1 MLERF
6 SSTNSLGSFT
16 DILLICNCKHLQV
29 TKRPS
34 RSSAN
39 SKRDDTDAVS
49 FRFRRGSKDMFE
61 ELVDNK
67 DKEATNKDRKRK
79 NEEESGKS
87 SRSRSSGLHFNTL
100 INEL

>member
-1 MLERF
+1 MKLQIRF
-6 SSTNSLGSFT
+6 
-16 DILLICNCKHLQV
+16 ICNPKHLQV
-29 TKRPS
+29 SKRPS

-67 DKEATNKDRKRK
+67 DNKEAINKDRKRK

-100 INEL
+100 INQF

>member
-1 MLERF
+1 
-6 SSTNSLGSFT
+6 
-16 DILLICNCKHLQV
+16 
-29 TKRPS
+29 
-34 RSSAN
+34 
-39 SKRDDTDAVS
+39 
-49 FRFRRGSKDMFE
+49 MFE